1 MASIEYF
8 LKSFLLLFVFSQ
20 KIISEFFKTFNA
32 LIVISSKFP
41 MGVATKYKPGSMALI
56 FKSIFLLFIFIS
68 FFGCAPTVIEK
79 TKKPTKDEVVIVED
93 KKEEVIEVQK
103 EQETTSSLPLKPEN
117 KMIDFNRIDK
127 IIVILSDDNLLTP
140 IFYESFVNEIENY
153 PNLPKIDLI
162 YSLTDINSKIENSLI
177 IGPITT
183 SDLRDLPQY
192 LGDNTFILTLSN
204 DYSLMSKY
212 ADNEIIFIP
221 NSPYLHVNKLNQYI
235 ENQRSIGVLYKQ
247 NDYGLKVFNHFKEAY
262 PLHFI
267 KSSSFGTNAID
278 LELSVNLIGNLN
290 ELESIIIIDD
300 GYSYKD
306 LIGYLA
312 TDENTYPLDKI
323 YLIDNFLE
331 QRNIL
336 ENYYKPV
343 NRTNFSSFDM
353 SKSKEP
359 HREFLFKIS
368 SELTLII
375 ADKIFSKKSLTESI
389 SHSTFGFLSID
400 RQMIDYPIIFE

>member
-1 MASIEYF
+1 M
-8 LKSFLLLFVFSQ
+8 
-20 KIISEFFKTFNA
+20 
-32 LIVISSKFP
+32 
-41 MGVATKYKPGSMALI
+41 
-56 FKSIFLLFIFIS
+56 
-68 FFGCAPTVIEK
+68 
-79 TKKPTKDEVVIVED
+79 VIVEESKEEEIEV
-93 KKEEVIEVQK
+93 KKEK
-103 EQETTSSLPLKPEN
+103 EIASSLPVKPEN
-117 KMIDFNRIDK
+117 KIIDFNSIEK
-127 IIVILSDDNLLTP
+127 IIAVLSDDNLLTP
-140 IFYESFVNEIENY
+140 IFYQSFATEIKNY
-153 PNLPKIDLI
+153 PDIPKIDFI
-162 YSLTDINSKIENSLI
+162 YSLAEINSKIDNSLI

-183 SDLRDLPQY
+183 SNLRDLPQY
-192 LGDNTFILTLSN
+192 LGDNTFILALSN

-212 ADNEIIFIP
+212 ADNEIIFLP

-290 ELESIIIIDD
+290 ELESIVIIDD

-353 SKSKEP
+353 STSKEP
-359 HREFLFKIS
+359 HREFLFKKS
-368 SELTLII
+368 SELSLII
-375 ADKIFSKKSLTESI
+375 ADKIFSEKRLPESI
-389 SHSTFGFLSID
+389 NHPTFGYLSID
-400 RQMIDYPIIFE
+400 DQMIIYPIIFE

>member
-1 MASIEYF
+1 M
-8 LKSFLLLFVFSQ
+8 
-20 KIISEFFKTFNA
+20 
-32 LIVISSKFP
+32 
-41 MGVATKYKPGSMALI
+41 
-56 FKSIFLLFIFIS
+56 FIFIS
-68 FFGCAPTVIEK
+68 FFGCAPTVIET
-79 TKKPTKDEVVIVED
+79 TKKTTKDKVVIEEET
-93 KKEEVIEVQK
+93 KEEAIVVQK
-103 EQETTSSLPLKPEN
+103 EKEITLSLPVKPEN
-117 KMIDFNRIDK
+117 KIINFNSIEK

-140 IFYESFVNEIENY
+140 IFYESFVSEIENY
-153 PNLPKIDLI
+153 PNIPKIDFI
-162 YSLTDINSKIENSLI
+162 YSLNEIDSNIENSLI

-183 SDLRDLPQY
+183 SDLKDLPQY
-192 LGDNTFILTLSN
+192 LGDNTFILALSN
-204 DYSLMSKY
+204 DYSLISKY

-235 ENQRSIGVLYKQ
+235 KSQRSIGVLYKQ
-247 NDYGLKVFNHFKEAY
+247 NDYGLKVFNHFKDTY
-262 PLHFI
+262 PLHHI
-267 KSSSFGTNAID
+267 KSSSFGTSAID

-290 ELESIIIIDD
+290 ELESIVIIDD

-323 YLIDNFLE
+323 YLVDNFLE

-353 SKSKEP
+353 SASKEP
-359 HREFLFKIS
+359 HREFLFKKS

-375 ADKIFSKKSLTESI
+375 ADKIFSKKNLPESI
-389 SHSTFGFLSID
+389 NHPTFGFLSID

>member
-1 MASIEYF
+1 M
-8 LKSFLLLFVFSQ
+8 FSQ
-20 KIISEFFKTFNA
+20 KIISEFFKIFNA

-41 MGVATKYKPGSMALI
+41 MGVATKYKPGSMTLI

-68 FFGCAPTVIEK
+68 FFGCAPTVIET
-79 TKKPTKDEVVIVED
+79 TKKPTKDDVVIVEKAKEEEIKAQK
-93 KKEEVIEVQK
+93 KKEVAP
-103 EQETTSSLPLKPEN
+103 TLPIKPED
-117 KMIDFNRIDK
+117 KIIDFNSIEK

-140 IFYESFVNEIENY
+140 IFYESFVSEINNY
-153 PNLPKIDLI
+153 SSIPKIDFI
-162 YSLTDINSKIENSLI
+162 YSLSEINLNIEDSLI
-177 IGPITT
+177 IGPIST
-183 SDLRDLPQY
+183 SDLNELPEY
-192 LGDNTFILTLSN
+192 LGDNTFILALSN

-212 ADNEIIFIP
+212 ANNEIIFIP

-235 ENQRSIGVLYKQ
+235 ENQRTVGVLYKQ
-247 NDYGLKVFNHFKEAY
+247 NDYGLKVFNHFKDTY

-267 KSSSFGTNAID
+267 KSSSFGTSAID
-278 LELSVNLIGNLN
+278 LELSVNLIGDLN

-323 YLIDNFLE
+323 YLVDNFLE

-353 SKSKEP
+353 STSKEP
-359 HREFLFKIS
+359 HREFLFKKS

-375 ADKIFSKKSLTESI
+375 ADKIFSGKSLPESI
-389 SHSTFGFLSID
+389 NHPTFGFLSID

>member
-1 MASIEYF
+1 M
-8 LKSFLLLFVFSQ
+8 
-20 KIISEFFKTFNA
+20 
-32 LIVISSKFP
+32 ISSKFP

-68 FFGCAPTVIEK
+68 FFGCAPTVIET
-79 TKKPTKDEVVIVED
+79 TKKPTKDEVVIVEE
-93 KKEEVIEVQK
+93 KKEEAIEAQK
-103 EQETTSSLPLKPEN
+103 EKEIAPSLPVKPEN
-117 KMIDFNRIDK
+117 KIIDFNSIEK

-140 IFYESFVNEIENY
+140 IFYESFVSEIENY
-153 PNLPKIDLI
+153 PNIPKIDFI
-162 YSLTDINSKIENSLI
+162 YSLNEINSKIENSLI

-192 LGDNTFILTLSN
+192 LGDNTFILALSN

-267 KSSSFGTNAID
+267 KSSSFGTSAID

-290 ELESIIIIDD
+290 ELDSIIIIDD
-300 GYSYKD
+300 GYNYKN

-323 YLIDNFLE
+323 YLVDNFLE

-353 SKSKEP
+353 STSKEP
-359 HREFLFKIS
+359 HREFLFKKS

-375 ADKIFSKKSLTESI
+375 ADKIFSGKSLPESI
-389 SHSTFGFLSID
+389 NHPTFGNLSIE

>member
-1 MASIEYF
+1 M
-8 LKSFLLLFVFSQ
+8 
-20 KIISEFFKTFNA
+20 
-32 LIVISSKFP
+32 
-41 MGVATKYKPGSMALI
+41 
-56 FKSIFLLFIFIS
+56 FIFIS
-68 FFGCAPTVIEK
+68 FFGCAPTVIET
-79 TKKPTKDEVVIVED
+79 TKKPTKDDVVIVEEA
-93 KKEEVIEVQK
+93 KEEDRIEAQK
-103 EQETTSSLPLKPEN
+103 EKEIAPILPIKPEH
-117 KMIDFNRIDK
+117 KTIDFNRIEK
-127 IIVILSDDNLLTP
+127 IIAVLSDDNLLTP
-140 IFYESFVNEIENY
+140 IFYQSFVNEIKNY
-153 PNLPKIDLI
+153 SNIPKVDFI
-162 YSLTDINSKIENSLI
+162 YSLAEINSKIDNSLI

-192 LGDNTFILTLSN
+192 LGNNTFILALSN

-212 ADNEIIFIP
+212 ADNEIIFLP
-221 NSPYLHVNKLNQYI
+221 NSPYLHVNKLNKYI

-267 KSSSFGTNAID
+267 KSSSFGTSAID

-290 ELESIIIIDD
+290 ELESIVIIDD

-336 ENYYKPV
+336 ENYYKLV

-353 SKSKEP
+353 STSKEP
-359 HREFLFKIS
+359 HREFLFKKS
-368 SELTLII
+368 SELALII
-375 ADKIFSKKSLTESI
+375 ADKIFSEKSLPESVI
-389 SHSTFGFLSID
+389 HPTFGYLSIEG
-400 RQMIDYPIIFE
+400 QMINYPIIFQ